1 MAQDGS
7 RAKTIGARGG
17 DDLEE
22 QEFREEITG
31 LSETL

>member
-1 MAQDGS
+1 MARDGS
-7 RAKTIGARGG
+7 RVKTIGAWGG